1 MPDNMPLI
9 TEPTTIFIYLSGVVA
24 LVFRLG
30 EVEKFKKFFHYV
42 PPLIWCYF
50 VPMISTSVG
59 ILPDTSP
66 TYAWITRYLLPFS
79 LVLMLLSANLPAIM
93 RLGKTALT
101 MMLAGTV
108 GIVIGA
114 PISLAIFL
122 KWAPEGIWKGLGM
135 LSGSWIGGTANMMA
149 IAEGIGTPASMYGPV
164 IVVDTVVGYGW
175 MGIVIALASIQPKFD
190 KWTGADRSVLD
201 GVRDRLEKTAAARSR
216 PITVIDV
223 TSMLGLGFV
232 ATYLFLKLGESLP
245 NIGGIISS
253 FTWTVIFV
261 SIFGVGLSFT
271 KISRL
276 EDAGASKLRYAGLY
290 LLLASVGGRADL
302 KLIMDAP
309 VLVMI
314 GIVWLMIHA
323 AVLLT
328 TAKIIKAPMFFFA
341 TGSQANVGGT
351 ASAPVVAEVY
361 SRSMAP
367 VGLMMAILGNIIGV
381 YPGLLVAWLC
391 RLVETTLR

>member
-1 MPDNMPLI
+1 MPLI
-9 TEPTTIFIYLSGVVA
+9 TDPTTIFIYLSGVVA

-66 TYAWITRYLLPFS
+66 TYTWITRYLLPFS

-216 PITVIDV
+216 PITIIDI

-276 EDAGASKLRYAGLY
+276 EDAGASKLGYAGLY

-302 KLIMDAP
+302 KLILDAP

>member
-1 MPDNMPLI
+1 MPLI
-9 TEPTTIFIYLSGVVA
+9 SDPTTIFIYLSGVVA

-50 VPMISTSVG
+50 VPMISTSIG
-59 ILPDTSP
+59 ILPDSSP

-114 PISLAIFL
+114 PISLAIFV

-149 IAEGIGTPASMYGPV
+149 IAEGIGTPASMWGPV

-190 KWTGADRSVLD
+190 KWTGADRSILD
-201 GVRDRLEKTAAARSR
+201 SVRDRLEKTAAARSR
-216 PITVIDV
+216 PIKVKDI

-245 NIGGIISS
+245 DIGGIISS

-271 KISRL
+271 KVSRL
-276 EDAGASKLRYAGLY
+276 EDAGASKLGYAGLY

-314 GIVWLMIHA
+314 GIVWLLIHA
-323 AVLLT
+323 AVLLA
-328 TAKIIKAPMFFFA
+328 TAKVIRAPMFFFA

>member
-9 TEPTTIFIYLSGVVA
+9 SDPTTIFIYLSAVVA

-66 TYAWITRYLLPFS
+66 TYTWVTRYLLPFS

-164 IVVDTVVGYGW
+164 IVVDTVVGYGL

-190 KWTGADRSVLD
+190 KWTGADRCVLD

-216 PITVIDV
+216 PITIIDI

-276 EDAGASKLRYAGLY
+276 EDAGASKLGYAGLY

-323 AVLLT
+323 AVLLA

-341 TGSQANVGGT
+341 NGSQANVGGT

>member
-9 TEPTTIFIYLSGVVA
+9 SDPTTIFIYLTGVVA

-30 EVEKFKKFFHYV
+30 EVEKFKNFFHYV

-59 ILPDTSP
+59 ILPDSSP

-114 PISLAIFL
+114 PISLAIFI

-175 MGIVIALASIQPKFD
+175 MGIVIALASIQSKFD
-190 KWTGADRSVLD
+190 KWTGADRSILD
-201 GVRDRLEKTAAARSR
+201 EVRDRLEKTAAARSR

-223 TSMLGLGFV
+223 TSMLGLGFG
-232 ATYLFLKLGESLP
+232 ATYLFLMLGESLP

-271 KISRL
+271 KVSRL
-276 EDAGASKLRYAGLY
+276 EDAGASKLGYAGLY

>member
-9 TEPTTIFIYLSGVVA
+9 TDPTTIFIYLSGVVA

-50 VPMISTSVG
+50 VPMISTSIG

-66 TYAWITRYLLPFS
+66 TYTWITRYLLPFS

-216 PITVIDV
+216 PITIIDI

-276 EDAGASKLRYAGLY
+276 EDAGASKLGYAGLY

-302 KLIMDAP
+302 KLILDAP

>member
-9 TEPTTIFIYLSGVVA
+9 TDPTTIFIYLSGVVA

-276 EDAGASKLRYAGLY
+276 EDAGA
-290 LLLASVGGRADL
+290 
-302 KLIMDAP
+302 
-309 VLVMI
+309 
-314 GIVWLMIHA
+314 
-323 AVLLT
+323 
-328 TAKIIKAPMFFFA
+328 
-341 TGSQANVGGT
+341 
-351 ASAPVVAEVY
+351 
-361 SRSMAP
+361 
-367 VGLMMAILGNIIGV
+367 
-381 YPGLLVAWLC
+381 
-391 RLVETTLR
+391 

>member
-9 TEPTTIFIYLSGVVA
+9 TDPTTIFIYLSGVVA

-66 TYAWITRYLLPFS
+66 TYTWITRYLLPFS

-216 PITVIDV
+216 PITIIDI

-276 EDAGASKLRYAGLY
+276 EDAGASKLGYAGLY

-302 KLIMDAP
+302 KLILDAP

>member
-9 TEPTTIFIYLSGVVA
+9 TDPTTIFIYLSGVVA

-201 GVRDRLEKTAAARSR
+201 SVRDRLEKTAAARSR
-216 PITVIDV
+216 PITVIDI
-223 TSMLGLGFV
+223 TSMLGLAFG

-276 EDAGASKLRYAGLY
+276 EDAGASKLGYAGLY

-341 TGSQANVGGT
+341 IGSQANVGGT

-391 RLVETTLR
+391 

>member
-1 MPDNMPLI
+1 MPLI
-9 TEPTTIFIYLSGVVA
+9 SDPTTIFIYLSGVVA

-149 IAEGIGTPASMYGPV
+149 IAEGIGTPASMYGPI

-201 GVRDRLEKTAAARSR
+201 SVRDRLEKTAAARSR
-216 PITVIDV
+216 PITVIDI
-223 TSMLGLGFV
+223 TSMLGLAFG
-232 ATYLFLKLGESLP
+232 ATYLFLKLGELLP

-271 KISRL
+271 KVSRL
-276 EDAGASKLRYAGLY
+276 EDAGASKLGYAGLY

>member
-9 TEPTTIFIYLSGVVA
+9 TDPTTIFIYLSVVVA

-149 IAEGIGTPASMYGPV
+149 IAEGIGTPTAMYGPI

-201 GVRDRLEKTAAARSR
+201 SVRDRLEKTAAARSR
-216 PITVIDV
+216 PITVIDI
-223 TSMLGLGFV
+223 TSMLGLAFG
-232 ATYLFLKLGESLP
+232 ATYLFLKLGEFLP

-271 KISRL
+271 KVSRL
-276 EDAGASKLRYAGLY
+276 EDAGASKLGYAGLY

>member
-1 MPDNMPLI
+1 MPLI
-9 TEPTTIFIYLSGVVA
+9 TDPTTIFIYLSGVVA

-50 VPMISTSVG
+50 VPMISTSIG

-66 TYAWITRYLLPFS
+66 TYTWITRYLLPFS

-216 PITVIDV
+216 PITIIDI

-276 EDAGASKLRYAGLY
+276 EDAGASKLGYAGLY

-302 KLIMDAP
+302 KLILDAP